1 MRVAEVLSAAP
12 ASILAGMRA
21 LLDQGGRLLDSWRD
35 MYVDLV
41 QGSLQNLLL
50 ALLAHFRVFAGVAS
64 PDSLPP
70 VHYGSFAANLLYPA
84 TPRQPGSPASG
95 LAHVSRAS
103 SSALSPSGRGLF
115 SPLNATI
122 GTPDGAGPS
131 YVVTSEPAP
140 PGAVLL
146 LACLATHVEASVL
159 PFCMEQLAERFPGS
173 GGGGGG
179 DQPPPFVAGEL
190 ARRIA
195 ATASALLSA
204 YVEAHGRKLSLMVRR
219 SVESTNWLL
228 CKVRRAALS
237 QANLPRRRVARRE
250 LLFPPVYT
258 ANVYCFA

>member
-21 LLDQGGRLLDSWRD
+21 LLDEGGRLLDSWRD

-50 ALLAHFRVFAGVAS
+50 ALLAHFRVLAGVSS

-70 VHYGSFAANLLYPA
+70 VHYGSFSANLLYPS
-84 TPRQPGSPASG
+84 TPRGPGTPNSI
-95 LAHVSRAS
+95 SRAS
-103 SSALSPSGRGLF
+103 SSALSPSGRLF
-115 SPLNATI
+115 SPLNLSATI
-122 GTPDGAGPS
+122 GTPDGAGPA
-131 YVVTSEPAP
+131 YVVTSEPPP

-146 LACLATHVEASVL
+146 LARLATHVQASVL
-159 PFCMEQLAERFPGS
+159 PTCMEQLAERFPGS

-190 ARRIA
+190 SRRIG
-195 ATASALLSA
+195 ASASTLLSA
-204 YVEAHGRKLSLMVRR
+204 YVETHGRKLSLMVRR

-228 CKVRRAALS
+228 CKVSPHAAAPRDFHTPFRDSRRGKRS
-237 QANLPRRRVARRE
+237 SP
-250 LLFPPVYT
+250 LLAIV
-258 ANVYCFA
+258 VK